1 MACDISAASSFR
13 VPVYRIA
20 ISGEPPLGQP
30 GHAQVQVPRRPS
42 TIPSAKYSRSGSPLM
57 F

>member
-20 ISGEPPLGQP
+20 ITGEPPLGQP